1 MNLIPEETKRHK
13 CNTEGISLMIV
24 FMGDS
29 HQTLYIVMFQSGM
42 VQTSLLRGADTLF
55 ILLYTNKTAKAH
67 FIA

>member
-1 MNLIPEETKRHK
+1 
-13 CNTEGISLMIV
+13 MIV

-29 HQTLYIVMFQSGM
+29 HQILYIVTFQSGM

-55 ILLYTNKTAKAH
+55 ILLYTYKTAKAH